1 MREYQLKVMSPD
13 GEVFNDKVIALS
25 LRGAEGDLAVFG
37 GHVPFVTTVKP
48 GKCVVTLPNEE
59 ELEGQIKTGILN
71 VGTDSV
77 TLLVGDKDL
86 FKKK

>member
-25 LRGAEGDLAVFG
+25 LRGAEGDLAVYG